1 MDQVGQH
8 YPAFWPRFLTWMTD
22 WRGGWHHQWCLQR
35 QKKKKEEDPQPQLR
49 TQRIDLWQKR
59 SALKGVKEWRVE
71 LKQPVC
77 RHVLN
82 SEKIK
87 CVREKTCKGRRPLFT
102 PRCHISRWQWPRVTS
117 LGEKGA
123 NYSLRCLIIWEF
135 SAIVSERLLK
145 KNHEKTGARQ
155 PGCVYLSSQ
164 PEVWVLLQAAAL
176 LAQPPI
182 HRCSSWGPSPET
194 RVAASLWMSCFQRPS
209 HWWVYHLNRGS
220 NSPLRNLV
228 IWAAAGF
235 QLSIFFKKDEFWIT
249 DDSGLKVRFLYFL
262 LFMFQSEETE
272 SNVKYSEAL
281 TVLQCG
287 LRHALSF
294 EQSFRLVHRR
304 TVGDRGLV
312 AVGMSL
318 RGVRLF
324 RHRVIWEKAKLEK
337 AF

>member
-145 KNHEKTGARQ
+145 KIMKKGCSAARLCLPFLTTWGLGAFASSSSSGSASHSSVQQLRTVSRDS
-155 PGCVYLSSQ
+155 GRCLSVN
-164 PEVWVLLQAAAL
+164 ELLSAAVSL
-176 LAQPPI
+176 VGV
-182 HRCSSWGPSPET
+182 SSESWLQQSSPK
-194 RVAASLWMSCFQRPS
+194 SCNMSCRRVS
-209 HWWVYHLNRGS
+209 TVN
-220 NSPLRNLV
+220 
-228 IWAAAGF
+228 
-235 QLSIFFKKDEFWIT
+235 FF
-249 DDSGLKVRFLYFL
+249 
-262 LFMFQSEETE
+262 
-272 SNVKYSEAL
+272 
-281 TVLQCG
+281 
-287 LRHALSF
+287 
-294 EQSFRLVHRR
+294 
-304 TVGDRGLV
+304 
-312 AVGMSL
+312 
-318 RGVRLF
+318 
-324 RHRVIWEKAKLEK
+324 
-337 AF
+337 

>member
-82 SEKIK
+82 NEKIK

-145 KNHEKTGARQ
+145 KSMKKRVLGSQAVFTFPHNLRF
-155 PGCVYLSSQ
+155 GCFCKQQLFWLRL
-164 PEVWVLLQAAAL
+164 PFIGAAAQDRL
-176 LAQPPI
+176 QRLRSLPL
-182 HRCSSWGPSPET
+182 CEW
-194 RVAASLWMSCFQRPS
+194 VAFSGRLIGGCI
-209 HWWVYHLNRGS
+209 
-220 NSPLRNLV
+220 
-228 IWAAAGF
+228 IWIVAP
-235 QLSIFFKKDEFWIT
+235 
-249 DDSGLKVRFLYFL
+249 
-262 LFMFQSEETE
+262 
-272 SNVKYSEAL
+272 
-281 TVLQCG
+281 TVLSEI
-287 LRHALSF
+287 L
-294 EQSFRLVHRR
+294 
-304 TVGDRGLV
+304 
-312 AVGMSL
+312 
-318 RGVRLF
+318 
-324 RHRVIWEKAKLEK
+324 
-337 AF
+337 